1 MNLYALYGL
10 FFVAVSSPTFQAFF
24 NNPFFLVPKKSF
36 LGRFFCPEKNGF
48 VFKRLS
54 FSVWARQVRFKPTF
68 TLIYNFVK
76 SIYCSIRENSCHSC
90 KLYTHTSSL
99 FVKLSRYL
107 IPENSCHSYKIS
119 YFCTTN

>member
-1 MNLYALYGL
+1 MWFNLFKAL
-10 FFVAVSSPTFQAFF
+10 SSPTFQAFF

-54 FSVWARQVRFKPTF
+54 FSVWASHT
-68 TLIYNFVK
+68 NF
-76 SIYCSIRENSCHSC
+76 I
-90 KLYTHTSSL
+90 KLTH
-99 FVKLSRYL
+99 YL
-107 IPENSCHSYKIS
+107 IPENSCHSYKIT